1 MVQVVKAGKPG
12 GLSCPPGIQC
22 FKDKKINSQELS
34 SGVNM
39 HAWHTSSYTLNKQ
52 MR

>member
-1 MVQVVKAGKPG
+1 MVQVVKAGKPE
-12 GLSCPPGIQC
+12 GLSFLQGSSALRI
-22 FKDKKINSQELS
+22 KINSQELS

-52 MR
+52 M